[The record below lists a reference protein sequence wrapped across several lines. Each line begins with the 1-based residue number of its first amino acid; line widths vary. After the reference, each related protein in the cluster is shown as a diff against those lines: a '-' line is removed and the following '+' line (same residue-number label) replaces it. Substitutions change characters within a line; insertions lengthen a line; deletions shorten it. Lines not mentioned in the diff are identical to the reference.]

1 MKTTFK
7 TFAIALAFIATAF
20 TAQAED
26 KETKKAS
33 GFGTG
38 IYTTKSGN
46 INVMVEKANTD
57 ASTTIA
63 LKTEKGAVVYE
74 ETVGKKNK
82 RFGRSLNVADLKPG
96 TYEIEV
102 SNQGEKL
109 SKTFELSTSDSQ
121 RIIQVK

>member
-109 SKTFELSTSDSQ
+109 IKTFELSTSDSQ